1 MMASRKKAGGLQ
13 SMRGTMLIFLGLLG
27 LILAAASIV
36 ADELLSRPSVIAVRI
51 VGLLMFVGPLA
62 YA

>member
-1 MMASRKKAGGLQ
+1 
-13 SMRGTMLIFLGLLG
+13 MRGTMLIFLGLLG